1 MQFTLSEEQQSIRA
15 AAAELADNELAPRA
29 AGYDESEEFTWDSVK
44 KLAELGFLG
53 MTVPEEYGGVGAD
66 YVSYAL
72 AMEEVARGCAATSV
86 TMTVQNS
93 LVNWPIMTA
102 GNEEQKRKY
111 LPRLASGEWLGC
123 YALSEPAVGSD
134 PAGMTCTATQDG
146 DDWVLNGSKNFI
158 SNGGVADVA
167 VVWATT
173 DRSIRHKAVAT
184 FIVEKGTPG
193 FSAGKSEHKLGI
205 HGSNTVMLY
214 FENCHIPKTQLLA
227 PPGEGFKLAMKTLD
241 GGRIGVAAQAVG
253 IAQAALDYAVKYAQ
267 QRTAF
272 GKPIADLQ
280 AIQFKI
286 AEMATRTTAARLLTL
301 QAADFKQR
309 ELPYTEQAA
318 MAKLFASEAATF
330 VTHQAVQILGGYGY
344 LREYPVERLYRD
356 ARITE
361 IYEGTSEIQ
370 HLVIAGQELKARKP
384 ATELTNSS

>member
-1 MQFTLSEEQQSIRA
+1 
-15 AAAELADNELAPRA
+15 
-29 AGYDESEEFTWDSVK
+29 
-44 KLAELGFLG
+44 
-53 MTVPEEYGGVGAD
+53 
-66 YVSYAL
+66 
-72 AMEEVARGCAATSV
+72 
-86 TMTVQNS
+86 MTVQNS
-93 LVNWPIMTA
+93 LVNWPIMSA

-111 LPRLASGEWLGC
+111 LPKLASGEWLGC
-123 YALSEPAVGSD
+123 YGLSEPAVGSD
-134 PAGMTCTATQDG
+134 PAGMACTATQDG
-146 DDWVLNGSKNFI
+146 DYWVINGSKNLI

-167 VVWATT
+167 VIWATT

-184 FIVEKGTPG
+184 FIVERGTAG

-214 FENCHIPKTQLLA
+214 FENCRIPNTQLLA
-227 PPGEGFKLAMKTLD
+227 PPSEGFKLAMKTLD

-253 IAQAALDYAVKYAQ
+253 IAQAALDYAANYAH

-286 AEMATRTTAARLLTL
+286 ADMATRTTAARLLTL

-309 ELPYTEQAA
+309 GLPYSEQAA
-318 MAKLFASEAATF
+318 MAKLFATETATF

-370 HLVIAGQELKARKP
+370 RLVIAGQELKARKP
-384 ATELTNSS
+384 AAD

>member
-1 MQFTLSEEQQSIRA
+1 MQFTLTEEQQAIRA
-15 AAAELADNELAPRA
+15 VAADLADKELAPRA
-29 AGYDESEEFTWDSVK
+29 AGYDESEEFTWESVK
-44 KLAELGFLG
+44 KLAASGFLG
-53 MTVPEEYGGVGAD
+53 VTVPEEYDGVGAD
-66 YVSYAL
+66 YISYAL

-93 LVNWPIMTA
+93 LVNWPIMAA

-111 LPRLASGEWLGC
+111 LPKLASGEWLGC
-123 YALSEPAVGSD
+123 YGLSEPAVGSD
-134 PAGMTCTATQDG
+134 PAGMACTATQDG
-146 DDWVLNGSKNFI
+146 DYWVINGSKNFI

-167 VVWATT
+167 VIWATT

-214 FENCHIPKTQLLA
+214 FENCRIHKDQLLA

-253 IAQAALDYAVKYAQ
+253 IAQAALDYAAKYAH

-286 AEMATRTTAARLLTL
+286 ADMATRTTAARLLTL

-309 ELPYTEQAA
+309 NLPYSEQAA
-318 MAKLFASEAATF
+318 MAKLFASETATF

-370 HLVIAGQELKARKP
+370 RLVIAAQELKARRP
-384 ATELTNSS
+384 IGE

>member
-1 MQFTLSEEQQSIRA
+1 MQFTLTEDQQAIRA
-15 AAAELADNELAPRA
+15 VAAELADKELAPRA
-29 AGYDESEEFTWDSVK
+29 AGYDESEEFTWESVK
-44 KLAELGFLG
+44 KLAQQGFLG
-53 MTVPEEYGGVGAD
+53 VTVPEEYDGVGAD
-66 YVSYAL
+66 YISYAL

-93 LVNWPIMTA
+93 LVNWPIMAA

-111 LPRLASGEWLGC
+111 LPKLASGEWLGC
-123 YALSEPAVGSD
+123 YGLSEPAVGSD
-134 PAGMTCTATQDG
+134 PAGMACTATQEG
-146 DDWVLNGSKNFI
+146 DYWVINGSKNFI

-167 VVWATT
+167 VIWATT

-184 FIVEKGTPG
+184 FIVERGTPG

-214 FENCHIPKTQLLA
+214 FENCRIHKDQLLA

-253 IAQAALDYAVKYAQ
+253 IAQAALDYAAKYAH

-286 AEMATRTTAARLLTL
+286 ADMATRTTAARLLTL

-309 ELPYTEQAA
+309 GLPYSEQAA
-318 MAKLFASEAATF
+318 MAKLFASETATF

-370 HLVIAGQELKARKP
+370 RLVIAGQELKARKP
-384 ATELTNSS
+384 ASE

>member
-1 MQFTLSEEQQSIRA
+1 MQFTLTEEQQAMRQIA
-15 AAAELADNELAPRA
+15 AQVANAELAPRA
-29 AGYDESEEFTWDSVK
+29 AQYDESEEFTWESVK

-53 MTVPEEYGGVGAD
+53 MTVPEQYGGVGAD

-72 AMEEVARGCAATSV
+72 AMEEVSRGCAATSV

-93 LVNWPIMTA
+93 LVNWPILEA
-102 GNEEQKRKY
+102 GSEEQKQKY
-111 LPRLASGEWLGC
+111 LPKLASGDWLGC
-123 YALSEPAVGSD
+123 YGLSEPAVGSD
-134 PAGMTCTATQDG
+134 PAGMTTTATADG
-146 DDWVLNGSKNFI
+146 DDWVLNGTKNFI
-158 SNGGVADVA
+158 SNGGVADIA

-173 DRSIRHKAVAT
+173 DQSIRHKAVAT

-205 HGSNTVMLY
+205 HGSNTTMLY
-214 FENCHIPKTQLLA
+214 FDNCRIPKANLLA
-227 PPGEGFKLAMKTLD
+227 PAGEGFKLAMKTLD

-253 IAQAALDYAVKYAQ
+253 IAQAALDYAANYAH
-267 QRTAF
+267 QRQAF

-286 AEMATRTTAARLLTL
+286 ADMATRVTAARLLTL

-309 ELPYTEQAA
+309 GLPYSEQAA
-318 MAKLFASEAATF
+318 MAKLFASETATF

-370 HLVIAGQELKARKP
+370 RLVISAQELKARKP
-384 ATELTNSS
+384 KGE

>member
-1 MQFTLSEEQQSIRA
+1 
-15 AAAELADNELAPRA
+15 
-29 AGYDESEEFTWDSVK
+29 
-44 KLAELGFLG
+44 
-53 MTVPEEYGGVGAD
+53 
-66 YVSYAL
+66 
-72 AMEEVARGCAATSV
+72 
-86 TMTVQNS
+86 
-93 LVNWPIMTA
+93 
-102 GNEEQKRKY
+102 
-111 LPRLASGEWLGC
+111 
-123 YALSEPAVGSD
+123 
-134 PAGMTCTATQDG
+134 
-146 DDWVLNGSKNFI
+146 
-158 SNGGVADVA
+158 
-167 VVWATT
+167 
-173 DRSIRHKAVAT
+173 RSIRHKAVAT